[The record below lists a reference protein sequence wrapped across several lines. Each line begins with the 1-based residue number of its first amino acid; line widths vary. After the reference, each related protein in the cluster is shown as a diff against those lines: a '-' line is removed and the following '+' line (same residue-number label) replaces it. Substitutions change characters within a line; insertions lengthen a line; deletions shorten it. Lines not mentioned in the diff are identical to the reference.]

1 MVVQAADAAKALVRI
16 HDLAGRPRGTGF
28 LADLDGTLL
37 TSHEAVDGLARLV
50 LHGAAGRTC
59 AVGADAV
66 TPLPESGLALVR
78 TTGLGVPP
86 LPVAAGRPGP
96 GTEVRLY
103 VDGVR
108 DAARVIGRAAV
119 VYTATDRRH
128 QLPDAVELAVP
139 GPAGEALR
147 LGGPAVGG
155 LVTDAGTGAVLAVA
169 GTALHCGRRAGSTGV
184 LAYASGEGTS
194 AWPGEAGPEAVPRG
208 FAIPLHAAA
217 AADPR
222 GPLAALLAR
231 NAATVP
237 AYGPDLNLAGVLA
250 LTTTAMGTAGGP
262 GPWRE
267 PVERPD
273 VAEEFAAFGA
283 CAAVAEPVAGAVAGA
298 AGASAGTPVGV
309 PAARVL
315 ALVGDPGTG
324 RSTELAALAAR
335 RARAAAPAPTLR
347 LRGADLRA
355 ADRGLRDAVG
365 RTLRSA
371 GRVLSASGPAPG
383 DPAAAT
389 PEEVAGLARAAGRP
403 LLVLLDGPEELP
415 PDLARR
421 LADWTRD
428 TAEWLHGAGAR
439 LVVACRPEYWE
450 TAGALFPAAAFLHRR
465 VARPVQEGGGE

>member
-1 MVVQAADAAKALVRI
+1 MVVQAADAAEALVRI
-16 HDLAGRPRGTGF
+16 RDLAGRPRGTGF

-50 LHGAAGRTC
+50 LQGAAGRTC
-59 AVGADAV
+59 AIGADAV

-78 TTGLGVPP
+78 TTGLGLPP

-103 VDGVR
+103 VDGDR
-108 DAARVIGRAAV
+108 DGAPGDPAGAPAEPAGVPVARVVGRAAV

-128 QLPDAVELAVP
+128 HLPDAVELAVP

-155 LVTDAGTGAVLAVA
+155 LVTDAGTGAVLAVV
-169 GTALHCGRRAGSTGV
+169 GTALHRGRPAGSTGLLPYV
-184 LAYASGEGTS
+184 EG
-194 AWPGEAGPEAVPRG
+194 EAVPRG

-237 AYGPDLNLAGVLA
+237 AYGPDLNLAGLLA

-262 GPWRE
+262 GLWRE

-273 VAEEFAAFGA
+273 VAEEFTAFGA
-283 CAAVAEPVAGAVAGA
+283 CAAVADPGTGAV
-298 AGASAGTPVGV
+298 GASVGTPVGA

-335 RARAAAPAPTLR
+335 RARSAAPAPT
-347 LRGADLRA
+347 
-355 ADRGLRDAVG
+355 
-365 RTLRSA
+365 
-371 GRVLSASGPAPG
+371 
-383 DPAAAT
+383 
-389 PEEVAGLARAAGRP
+389 
-403 LLVLLDGPEELP
+403 
-415 PDLARR
+415 
-421 LADWTRD
+421 
-428 TAEWLHGAGAR
+428 
-439 LVVACRPEYWE
+439 
-450 TAGALFPAAAFLHRR
+450 
-465 VARPVQEGGGE
+465 